1 VNTGVCYRVTTEQGH
16 SCPER
21 KPLYLPEVS
30 AVLSAV
36 LLLPSTV
43 PEPEKSLGTH
53 LVSCHWSHGRL
64 SGDCEGQAEKKVG
77 VRRGTG
83 FGAWFADGGD
93 SSAAAAEERQ
103 ALEVEGTGEFVLS
116 AAGRQRLGQVRRR
129 VIPRSDVQYMRT
141 T

>member
-1 VNTGVCYRVTTEQGH
+1 MNTGVCYRVTTEQGH

-64 SGDCEGQAEKKVG
+64 SGDCEGQAEKRLASDEG
-77 VRRGTG
+77 LDSARGSRTAAIAVQQQQKNG
-83 FGAWFADGGD
+83 RLLRLREPESLFFRQLVD
-93 SSAAAAEERQ
+93 SDS
-103 ALEVEGTGEFVLS
+103 VK
-116 AAGRQRLGQVRRR
+116 
-129 VIPRSDVQYMRT
+129 SDAV
-141 T
+141 